1 MVLIQVLNDKLEEFW
16 KVVNTGFILDGEQ
29 KESIKQHFLASKS
42 VPSDF
47 WSSVL
52 RLSGSKS
59 SGIPTDEDFRSEL
72 WSMVEEIVK
81 GGQPHSNLE
90 ASTPASSRRRYRLA
104 RQREQN

>member
-47 WSSVL
+47 WSALFAYLAPSPAASRQMKTSGASCGRWSG
-52 RLSGSKS
+52 RL
-59 SGIPTDEDFRSEL
+59 
-72 WSMVEEIVK
+72 
-81 GGQPHSNLE
+81 
-90 ASTPASSRRRYRLA
+90 
-104 RQREQN
+104 